1 MLLVVLLSSFQISI
15 LFQDAT
21 DFEDRVP
28 REAAMKIKTC
38 SEQFSLADVRFV
50 CFGFAIA
57 SSVIG

>member
-28 REAAMKIKTC
+28 REAAMKINTS
-38 SEQFSLADVRFV
+38 SEQFSLADIRNNM
-50 CFGFAIA
+50 FALVLQLRA
-57 SSVIG
+57 L